1 MEEIIN
7 SIISDL
13 SKNKEG
19 NIEGDL
25 IYTLGFDSKKI
36 MQLIVNIENKFNI
49 SINEDDLDIDNFKN
63 VEAIA
68 NLVRKYQAVH

>member
-68 NLVRKYQAVH
+68 NLLRKYQAVH

>member
-13 SKNKEG
+13 SKNKKG

-25 IYTLGFDSKKI
+25 IHTLGFDSKKI